1 MLASP
6 VRGRRRPPHLVVAAL
21 AAASVLGPGEATRG
35 APKPGAKT
43 EGSGETRGKLLDG
56 VVNLNT
62 APPAV
67 LLMLPG
73 VGPGRVRG
81 ILDYRARRP
90 FRTVD
95 ELVRI
100 KGIGRRLVR
109 EIRPHLAVS
118 GPSTARA
125 GPPGL
130 EGLNALAARSLAVA
144 SPAAVA
150 PAKPASSLGKT
161 PGGGP
166 LVRPPGKGVPSKNGP
181 GRGVARAVRARA
193 NHCPPPA

>member
-1 MLASP
+1 M
-6 VRGRRRPPHLVVAAL
+6 VAAL
-21 AAASVLGPGEATRG
+21 GAISLLVSGGLGRASPRAE
-35 APKPGAKT
+35 AKT
-43 EGSGETRGKLLDG
+43 EAKAEARGKLLDG

-100 KGIGRRLVR
+100 KGIGRRMVR
-109 EIRPHLAVS
+109 EIRPHLAVT

-125 GPPGL
+125 GPAGL
-130 EGLNALAARSLAVA
+130 EGLNALAARPPV
-144 SPAAVA
+144 VA
-150 PAKPASSLGKT
+150 PASPVNPAKPPGLAGRS

-166 LVRPPGKGVPSKNGP
+166 LLRPPGKAGP
-181 GRGVARAVRARA
+181 GKNITGRAARAKA
-193 NHCPPPA
+193 NRCPPPA

>member
-1 MLASP
+1 MPFATPRGHRAPCRPIVATAAIVTLLAGGHGS
-6 VRGRRRPPHLVVAAL
+6 RAATKVDPR
-21 AAASVLGPGEATRG
+21 AEV
-35 APKPGAKT
+35 KM
-43 EGSGETRGKLLDG
+43 ETRGKLLDG

-81 ILDYRARRP
+81 ILAYRARRP

-100 KGIGRRLVR
+100 KGIGRRMVR
-109 EIRPHLAVS
+109 DIRPHLAVT

-125 GPPGL
+125 GPSGL
-130 EGLNALAARSLAVA
+130 EGLNALAAKPPAGAAAPPATAKVPPVVA
-144 SPAAVA
+144 RPA
-150 PAKPASSLGKT
+150 
-161 PGGGP
+161 GGSA
-166 LVRPPGKGVPSKNGP
+166 VRPSARSGAAKDA
-181 GRGVARAVRARA
+181 ARAIRARA
-193 NHCPPPA
+193 NHCASPA

>member
-1 MLASP
+1 MSFASP
-6 VRGRRRPPHLVVAAL
+6 ARRCRRPSCAVISIV
-21 AAASVLGPGEATRG
+21 ASVLLLDGGEVAR
-35 APKPGAKT
+35 AASKVDAKT
-43 EGSGETRGKLLDG
+43 DGEVEPRGKLLDG

-62 APPAV
+62 ATPAV

-100 KGIGRRLVR
+100 KGIGRRMVR
-109 EIRPHLAVS
+109 EIRPHLAVT

-130 EGLNALAARSLAVA
+130 AGLNALAARPLAAAPTAPIASAKA
-144 SPAAVA
+144 SPRVV
-150 PAKPASSLGKT
+150 KPQI
-161 PGGGP
+161 GGP
-166 LVRPPGKGVPSKNGP
+166 AGRAL
-181 GRGVARAVRARA
+181 GRGGTPNRALRALRARA
-193 NHCPPPA
+193 NHCPGPA

>member
-1 MLASP
+1 MQFTLP
-6 VRGRRRPPHLVVAAL
+6 VRGCRRPPRAWVPIL
-21 AAASVLGPGEATRG
+21 AATLLLGAAQVGRAGPKADPKAEAK
-35 APKPGAKT
+35 AEA
-43 EGSGETRGKLLDG
+43 RGKLLDG

-62 APPAV
+62 ASPAV

-100 KGIGRRLVR
+100 KGIGRRMVR
-109 EIRPHLAVS
+109 EIRPHLAVT

-125 GPPGL
+125 GPAGL
-130 EGLNALAARSLAVA
+130 EGLNALAAR
-144 SPAAVA
+144 PPTVA
-150 PAKPASSLGKT
+150 PASPVTTAKAAAPVARS
-161 PGGGP
+161 PGGGA
-166 LVRPPGKGVPSKNGP
+166 LVRPSGKAGPGKNGAAL
-181 GRGVARAVRARA
+181 GARAARA
-193 NHCPPPA
+193 KANRCPPPA